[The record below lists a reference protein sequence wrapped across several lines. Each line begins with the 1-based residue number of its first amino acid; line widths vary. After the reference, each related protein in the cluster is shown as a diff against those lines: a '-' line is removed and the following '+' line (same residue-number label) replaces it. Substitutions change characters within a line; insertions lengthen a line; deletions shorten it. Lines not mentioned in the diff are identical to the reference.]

1 MKLRHKIGFGLYLL
15 NTIMCAV
22 MGFIFFFSSKM
33 APWDAQT
40 VGKNLAELDQG
51 IQIVILAFMQCLGA
65 AEIIIGFLCLVLLL
79 IPFRRGENWANWML
93 FLLSIGYCGL
103 TFFVNFK
110 VYLTTNVVNAWP
122 FNIIGIV
129 VGILA
134 FLFSMGMETEKN

>member
-79 IPFRRGENWANWML
+79 IPFRRGENWANWTL
-93 FLLSIGYCGL
+93 FLGMIFFSGL
-103 TFFVNFK
+103 MFIADYK
-110 VYLTTNVVNAWP
+110 VFIATNAASPWP
-122 FNIIGIV
+122 LFLIAAVLGLL
-129 VGILA
+129 G
-134 FLFSMGMETEKN
+134 FLFSRGMEKEKK